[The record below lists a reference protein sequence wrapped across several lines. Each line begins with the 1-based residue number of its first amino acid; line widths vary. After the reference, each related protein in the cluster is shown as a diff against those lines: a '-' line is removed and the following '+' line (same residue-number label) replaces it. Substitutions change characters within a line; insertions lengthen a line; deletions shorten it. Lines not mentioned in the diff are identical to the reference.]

1 MLKLN
6 RIKLSTLQIIAL
18 GFIIIILVGA
28 GLLSLPFAS
37 VDGGVS
43 FIDALFTATSATCVT
58 GLVVMDTA
66 TEWTLF
72 GQIVILV
79 MIQIGGLGF
88 MTFAILFLRMFRKK
102 FGLKNKEV
110 MVESINTSNLDRIV
124 SITNKMLIG
133 TLVFELGGAL
143 LLSIRFVPQ
152 FGWGQGLWYGLF
164 HSVSAF
170 CNAGFDLMGV
180 QTPFISLVNYADDV
194 LVNVVIMLLITIG
207 GIGFLVWDDIT
218 KFGLKLKRYSLTSK
232 IVLAFSAIL
241 IFGGALLMY
250 LSEYAGKESDLTF
263 GQQLLRALFAS
274 VTARTAGFN
283 TIDLSQM
290 SEGGRLVS
298 MVLMF
303 IGGSPGSTAGGIKTT
318 TFAVIFIYTFAG
330 VSHKQS
336 ADVFGRRIPEGAFK
350 RAVYVFFT
358 NILLVVTGTFIISCL
373 NPDIRF
379 SSVLFE
385 CFSAIGTVGLTV
397 GITTQLD
404 LVSHIVLILLMYL
417 GRVGSISF
425 ATVLFEKRARPA
437 VVNPKE
443 RITIG

>member
-241 IFGGALLMY
+241 IFGGAFLMY
-250 LSEYAGKESDLTF
+250 LSEMRERK
-263 GQQLLRALFAS
+263 
-274 VTARTAGFN
+274 
-283 TIDLSQM
+283 
-290 SEGGRLVS
+290 
-298 MVLMF
+298 
-303 IGGSPGSTAGGIKTT
+303 
-318 TFAVIFIYTFAG
+318 
-330 VSHKQS
+330 
-336 ADVFGRRIPEGAFK
+336 
-350 RAVYVFFT
+350 
-358 NILLVVTGTFIISCL
+358 
-373 NPDIRF
+373 
-379 SSVLFE
+379 
-385 CFSAIGTVGLTV
+385 AI
-397 GITTQLD
+397 
-404 LVSHIVLILLMYL
+404 
-417 GRVGSISF
+417 
-425 ATVLFEKRARPA
+425 
-437 VVNPKE
+437 
-443 RITIG
+443 